1 MEIVIIIFVIWVIF
15 SVVSGI
21 IEGASK
27 NKKKN
32 KQPQTRQ
39 RQRQNPVNR
48 QAEDKKKSAEQ
59 ELKELVNKYETYKQ
73 KAETSSTERMSG
85 HYKNLADQLANHLK
99 QYNIDVE
106 KPVVQTHK
114 VEQQPEQTSSEH
126 ENAYINQKNEQIH
139 KNRPKKQ
146 QEAIKQLLAYSQE
159 EKKSLMNVQRESID
173 DVEKEAEQ
181 IINNTQLSERTR
193 RAMVKQLYLNSKHKF
208 NDEAINVDENQ
219 VVNGIIWSEILKR
232 PNELK

>member
-1 MEIVIIIFVIWVIF
+1 MEIGIIIFVIWVIF

-32 KQPQTRQ
+32 KQPQT

-106 KPVVQTHK
+106 RPVVQTHK
-114 VEQQPEQTSSEH
+114 VEQQPEQTSNEH
-126 ENAYINQKNEQIH
+126 ENAYINQKKEQIH

-159 EKKSLMNVQRESID
+159 EKKSLMNVQRESIA

>member
-1 MEIVIIIFVIWVIF
+1 MEIGIIIFVIWVIF

-21 IEGASK
+21 IEVASK

-39 RQRQNPVNR
+39 RSNPVNR
-48 QAEDKKKSAEQ
+48 QAEEKKKSAEQ
-59 ELKELVNKYETYKQ
+59 ELQDLVNKYETYKQ

-114 VEQQPEQTSSEH
+114 IEQQPEQISSEH
-126 ENAYINQKNEQIH
+126 ENAYINQRKEQIH

-181 IINNTQLSERTR
+181 IINNTELSERTR

>member
-1 MEIVIIIFVIWVIF
+1 MEIGIIIFVIWVIF

-32 KQPQTRQ
+32 KQPQT

-114 VEQQPEQTSSEH
+114 VEQQPEQTSNEH
-126 ENAYINQKNEQIH
+126 ENAYINQKKEQIH

-159 EKKSLMNVQRESID
+159 EKKSLINVQRESIA

>member
-1 MEIVIIIFVIWVIF
+1 MEIGIIIFVIWVIF

-39 RQRQNPVNR
+39 RSNPVNR
-48 QAEDKKKSAEQ
+48 QAEEKKKSAEQ
-59 ELKELVNKYETYKQ
+59 ELQDLVNKYESYKQ

-114 VEQQPEQTSSEH
+114 VEQQPEQISSEH
-126 ENAYINQKNEQIH
+126 ENAYINQRKEQIH

-181 IINNTQLSERTR
+181 IINNTELSERTR
-193 RAMVKQLYLNSKHKF
+193 GAMVKQLYLNSKHKF

>member
-1 MEIVIIIFVIWVIF
+1 MEIGIIIFVIWVIF

-39 RQRQNPVNR
+39 RQNPVNR

-59 ELKELVNKYETYKQ
+59 ELKDLVNKYETYKQ

-106 KPVVQTHK
+106 KPVVQSHK
-114 VEQQPEQTSSEH
+114 VEQQLEQTSNEH
-126 ENAYINQKNEQIH
+126 ENAYINQKKEQIH

-193 RAMVKQLYLNSKHKF
+193 RAMVKQLYLNSKHKL

>member
-1 MEIVIIIFVIWVIF
+1 MEIGIIIFVIWVIF

-39 RQRQNPVNR
+39 RQNPVNR
-48 QAEDKKKSAEQ
+48 QAEEKKKSAEQ

-106 KPVVQTHK
+106 RPVVQTHK
-114 VEQQPEQTSSEH
+114 VEQQSEQTSNEH
-126 ENAYINQKNEQIH
+126 ENAYINQKKEQIH

>member
-1 MEIVIIIFVIWVIF
+1 MEIGIIIFVIWVIF

-32 KQPQTRQ
+32 KQPQT

-193 RAMVKQLYLNSKHKF
+193 RAMVKQLYLNSNHKF

>member
-1 MEIVIIIFVIWVIF
+1 MEIGIIIFVIWVIF

-21 IEGASK
+21 IEGTSK

-39 RQRQNPVNR
+39 RSNPVNR
-48 QAEDKKKSAEQ
+48 QAEEKKKSAEQ

-106 KPVVQTHK
+106 RPVVQTHK
-114 VEQQPEQTSSEH
+114 VENQPEQTSNEH
-126 ENAYINQKNEQIH
+126 ENAYINQRKEHIH

-159 EKKSLMNVQRESID
+159 EKKSLMNVQRESIA

-208 NDEAINVDENQ
+208 NDEAVNVDENQ

>member
-1 MEIVIIIFVIWVIF
+1 MEIGIIIFVIWVIF

-32 KQPQTRQ
+32 KQPQT

-114 VEQQPEQTSSEH
+114 VEQQPEQTSNEH
-126 ENAYINQKNEQIH
+126 ENAYINQKKEQIH

-146 QEAIKQLLAYSQE
+146 QESIKKLLAYSQE
-159 EKKSLMNVQRESID
+159 EKKSLMNVQRESIA

>member
-1 MEIVIIIFVIWVIF
+1 MEIGIIIFVIWVIF

-39 RQRQNPVNR
+39 RSNPVNR
-48 QAEDKKKSAEQ
+48 QAEEKKKSAEQ
-59 ELKELVNKYETYKQ
+59 ELQDLVNKYETYKK

-114 VEQQPEQTSSEH
+114 VEQEPEQISSEH
-126 ENAYINQKNEQIH
+126 ENAYINQRKEQIH

-173 DVEKEAEQ
+173 DVEKEAKQ
-181 IINNTQLSERTR
+181 IINNTELSERTR

>member
-1 MEIVIIIFVIWVIF
+1 MEIGIIIFVIWVIF

-39 RQRQNPVNR
+39 RSNPVNR
-48 QAEDKKKSAEQ
+48 QAEEKKKSAEQ
-59 ELKELVNKYETYKQ
+59 ELQDLVNKYETYKQ

-114 VEQQPEQTSSEH
+114 VEQQPEQISSEH
-126 ENAYINQKNEQIH
+126 ENAYINQRKEQIH

-159 EKKSLMNVQRESID
+159 EKKSLMNVQCESID

-181 IINNTQLSERTR
+181 IINNTELSERTR

>member
-1 MEIVIIIFVIWVIF
+1 MEIGIIIFVIWVIF

-32 KQPQTRQ
+32 KRPQTRQ
-39 RQRQNPVNR
+39 RSNPVNR
-48 QAEDKKKSAEQ
+48 QAEEKKKSAEQ
-59 ELKELVNKYETYKQ
+59 ELQDLVNKYESYKQ

-114 VEQQPEQTSSEH
+114 VEQQPEQISSEH
-126 ENAYINQKNEQIH
+126 ENAYINQRKEQIH

-181 IINNTQLSERTR
+181 IINNTELSERTR

>member
-1 MEIVIIIFVIWVIF
+1 MF

-32 KQPQTRQ
+32 KQPQT

-106 KPVVQTHK
+106 RPVVQTHK

-126 ENAYINQKNEQIH
+126 ENAYINQKKEQIH

-159 EKKSLMNVQRESID
+159 EKKSLMNVQRESIA

>member
-1 MEIVIIIFVIWVIF
+1 MEIGIIIFVIWVIF

-32 KQPQTRQ
+32 KQPQT

-114 VEQQPEQTSSEH
+114 VEQQPEQTSNEH
-126 ENAYINQKNEQIH
+126 ENAYINQKKEQIH

-146 QEAIKQLLAYSQE
+146 QESIKQLLAYSQE
-159 EKKSLMNVQRESID
+159 EKKSLMNVQRESIA

-181 IINNTQLSERTR
+181 IINNRQLSERTR

>member
-1 MEIVIIIFVIWVIF
+1 MEIGIIIFVIWVIF

-39 RQRQNPVNR
+39 RSNPVNR
-48 QAEDKKKSAEQ
+48 QAEEKKKSAEQ
-59 ELKELVNKYETYKQ
+59 ELQDLVNKYETYKQ

-114 VEQQPEQTSSEH
+114 VEQQPEQISSEH
-126 ENAYINQKNEQIH
+126 ENAYINQRKEQIH

-181 IINNTQLSERTR
+181 IINNTELSERTR

-208 NDEAINVDENQ
+208 NDEVINVDENQ

>member
-1 MEIVIIIFVIWVIF
+1 MEIGIIIFVIWVIF

-32 KQPQTRQ
+32 KQPQT

-106 KPVVQTHK
+106 KPVVETHK
-114 VEQQPEQTSSEH
+114 VEQQPQQTSSEH
-126 ENAYINQKNEQIH
+126 ENAYINQKKEQIH

-159 EKKSLMNVQRESID
+159 EKKSLMNVQRESIA

>member
-1 MEIVIIIFVIWVIF
+1 MEIGIIIFVIWVIF

-39 RQRQNPVNR
+39 RQNPVNR
-48 QAEDKKKSAEQ
+48 QAVDKKKSAEQ

-126 ENAYINQKNEQIH
+126 ENAYINQKKEQIH

>member
-1 MEIVIIIFVIWVIF
+1 MEIGIIIFVIWVIF

-32 KQPQTRQ
+32 KQPQT

-114 VEQQPEQTSSEH
+114 VEQQPEQTSNEH
-126 ENAYINQKNEQIH
+126 ESAYINQKKEQIH

-146 QEAIKQLLAYSQE
+146 QESIKQLLAYSQE
-159 EKKSLMNVQRESID
+159 EKKSLMNVQRESIA

>member
-1 MEIVIIIFVIWVIF
+1 MEIGIIIFVIWVIF

-39 RQRQNPVNR
+39 RSNPVNR
-48 QAEDKKKSAEQ
+48 QAEEKKKSVEQ
-59 ELKELVNKYETYKQ
+59 ELQDLVNKYETYKQ

-114 VEQQPEQTSSEH
+114 VEQQPEQISSEH
-126 ENAYINQKNEQIH
+126 ENAYINQRKEQIH

-181 IINNTQLSERTR
+181 IINNTELSERTR

>member
-1 MEIVIIIFVIWVIF
+1 MEIGIIIFVIWVIF

-39 RQRQNPVNR
+39 RSNPVNR
-48 QAEDKKKSAEQ
+48 QAEEKKKSAEQ
-59 ELKELVNKYETYKQ
+59 ELQDLVNKYESYKQ

-114 VEQQPEQTSSEH
+114 VEQQPEQISSEH
-126 ENAYINQKNEQIH
+126 ENAYINQRKEQIH

-173 DVEKEAEQ
+173 DVEKEAKQ

>member
-1 MEIVIIIFVIWVIF
+1 MEIGIIIFVIWVIF

-39 RQRQNPVNR
+39 RQNPVNR

-59 ELKELVNKYETYKQ
+59 ELKELVKKYETYKQ

-114 VEQQPEQTSSEH
+114 VEQQPEQTSNEH
-126 ENAYINQKNEQIH
+126 ENAYINQKKEQIH

-146 QEAIKQLLAYSQE
+146 QESIKQLLAYSQE
-159 EKKSLMNVQRESID
+159 EKKSLMNVQRESIA

>member
-1 MEIVIIIFVIWVIF
+1 MEIGIIIFVIWVIF

-39 RQRQNPVNR
+39 RQNPVNR

-59 ELKELVNKYETYKQ
+59 ELKELVNKYESYKQ

-106 KPVVQTHK
+106 RPVVQTNK
-114 VEQQPEQTSSEH
+114 IEQQPVQTSSEH
-126 ENAYINQKNEQIH
+126 ENAYINQKKEQIH

-159 EKKSLMNVQRESID
+159 EKKSLINVQRESIA

>member
-1 MEIVIIIFVIWVIF
+1 MEIGIIIFVIWVIF

-27 NKKKN
+27 NKN
-32 KQPQTRQ
+32 KRPQTRQ
-39 RQRQNPVNR
+39 RSNPVNR
-48 QAEDKKKSAEQ
+48 QAEEKKKSAEQ
-59 ELKELVNKYETYKQ
+59 ELQDLVNKYESYKQ

-114 VEQQPEQTSSEH
+114 VEQQPEQISSEH
-126 ENAYINQKNEQIH
+126 ENAYINQRKEQIH

>member
-1 MEIVIIIFVIWVIF
+1 MEIGIIIFVIWVIF

-32 KQPQTRQ
+32 KQPQT

-114 VEQQPEQTSSEH
+114 VEQQPEQTSNEH
-126 ENAYINQKNEQIH
+126 ENAYINQKKEQIH

-146 QEAIKQLLAYSQE
+146 QESIKQLLAYSQE
-159 EKKSLMNVQRESID
+159 EKKSLMNVQRESIA

-193 RAMVKQLYLNSKHKF
+193 RVMVKQLYLNSKHKF

>member
-1 MEIVIIIFVIWVIF
+1 MEIGIIIFVIWVIF

-32 KQPQTRQ
+32 KQPQT

-73 KAETSSTERMSG
+73 KAETISTERMSG

-114 VEQQPEQTSSEH
+114 VEQQPEQTSNEH
-126 ENAYINQKNEQIH
+126 ENAYINQKKEQIH

-159 EKKSLMNVQRESID
+159 EKKSLMNVQRESIA

>member
-1 MEIVIIIFVIWVIF
+1 MEIGIIIFVIWVIF

-32 KQPQTRQ
+32 KQPQT

-106 KPVVQTHK
+106 RPVVQTNK
-114 VEQQPEQTSSEH
+114 IEQQPEQTSSEH
-126 ENAYINQKNEQIH
+126 ENAYINQKKEQIH

>member
-1 MEIVIIIFVIWVIF
+1 MEIGIIIFVIWVIF

-32 KQPQTRQ
+32 KQPQT

-106 KPVVQTHK
+106 KPVVETHK
-114 VEQQPEQTSSEH
+114 VEQQPQQTSSEH
-126 ENAYINQKNEQIH
+126 ENAYINQKKEQIH

-159 EKKSLMNVQRESID
+159 EKKSLMNVQRESIA

-193 RAMVKQLYLNSKHKF
+193 RVMVKQLYLNTKHKF
-208 NDEAINVDENQ
+208 NYEAINVDENQ

>member
-1 MEIVIIIFVIWVIF
+1 MEIGIIIFVIWVIF

-32 KQPQTRQ
+32 KQPQT

-106 KPVVQTHK
+106 KPVVQSHK
-114 VEQQPEQTSSEH
+114 AEQQPEQTSNEH
-126 ENAYINQKNEQIH
+126 ENAYINQKKEQIH

-159 EKKSLMNVQRESID
+159 EKKSLMNVQRESIA

>member
-1 MEIVIIIFVIWVIF
+1 QKEQAA
-15 SVVSGI
+15 
-21 IEGASK
+21 IEETI
-27 NKKKN
+27 KK
-32 KQPQTRQ
+32 
-39 RQRQNPVNR
+39 
-48 QAEDKKKSAEQ
+48 
-59 ELKELVNKYETYKQ
+59 YKAWYQ

-114 VEQQPEQTSSEH
+114 VEQQPEQTSNEH
-126 ENAYINQKNEQIH
+126 ENAYINQKKEQIH

-146 QEAIKQLLAYSQE
+146 QESIKQLLAYSQE
-159 EKKSLMNVQRESID
+159 EKKSLMNVQRESIA

>member
-1 MEIVIIIFVIWVIF
+1 MEIGIIIFVIWVIF

-39 RQRQNPVNR
+39 RSNPVNR
-48 QAEDKKKSAEQ
+48 QAEEKKKSAEQ
-59 ELKELVNKYETYKQ
+59 ELQDLVNKYESYKQ

-114 VEQQPEQTSSEH
+114 VEQQPEQISSEH
-126 ENAYINQKNEQIH
+126 ENAYINQRKEQIH

-173 DVEKEAEQ
+173 DVEKEAKQ
-181 IINNTQLSERTR
+181 IINNTELSERTR

>member
-1 MEIVIIIFVIWVIF
+1 IF

-32 KQPQTRQ
+32 KQPQT

-106 KPVVQTHK
+106 RPVVQTHK

-126 ENAYINQKNEQIH
+126 ENAYINQKKEQIH

-159 EKKSLMNVQRESID
+159 EKKSLMNVQRESIA

>member
-1 MEIVIIIFVIWVIF
+1 MEIGIIIFVIWVIF

-32 KQPQTRQ
+32 KQPQTRH
-39 RQRQNPVNR
+39 RQNPVNR

-114 VEQQPEQTSSEH
+114 VEQQPEQTSNEH
-126 ENAYINQKNEQIH
+126 ENAYINQKKEQIH

-146 QEAIKQLLAYSQE
+146 QESIKQLLAYSQE
-159 EKKSLMNVQRESID
+159 EKKSLMNVQRESIA

>member
-1 MEIVIIIFVIWVIF
+1 MEIGIIIFVIWVIF

-32 KQPQTRQ
+32 KQPQT

>member
-1 MEIVIIIFVIWVIF
+1 MEIGIIIFVIWVIF

-32 KQPQTRQ
+32 KQPQT

-106 KPVVQTHK
+106 RPVVQTHK
-114 VEQQPEQTSSEH
+114 VEQQSEQTSNEH
-126 ENAYINQKNEQIH
+126 ENAYINQKKEQIH

>member
-1 MEIVIIIFVIWVIF
+1 MEIGIIIFVIWVIF
-15 SVVSGI
+15 IVVSGI

-39 RQRQNPVNR
+39 RSNPVNR
-48 QAEDKKKSAEQ
+48 QAEEKKKSAEQ
-59 ELKELVNKYETYKQ
+59 ELQDLVNKYETYKQ

-114 VEQQPEQTSSEH
+114 VEQEPEQISSEH
-126 ENAYINQKNEQIH
+126 ENAYINQRKEQIH

-173 DVEKEAEQ
+173 DVEKEAKQ
-181 IINNTQLSERTR
+181 IINNTELSERTR

>member
-1 MEIVIIIFVIWVIF
+1 MEIGIIIFVIWVIF

-32 KQPQTRQ
+32 KQPQT

-106 KPVVQTHK
+106 KPVVQTNK
-114 VEQQPEQTSSEH
+114 IEQQPEQTSSEH
-126 ENAYINQKNEQIH
+126 ENAYINQKKEQIH

>member
-1 MEIVIIIFVIWVIF
+1 MEIGIIIFVIWVIF

-32 KQPQTRQ
+32 KRPQTRQ
-39 RQRQNPVNR
+39 RSNPVNR
-48 QAEDKKKSAEQ
+48 QAEEKKKSAEQ
-59 ELKELVNKYETYKQ
+59 ELQDLVNKYESYKQ

-114 VEQQPEQTSSEH
+114 VEQQPEQISSEH
-126 ENAYINQKNEQIH
+126 ENAYINQRKEQIH

-193 RAMVKQLYLNSKHKF
+193 RAMVKQLYLNRKHKF

>member
-1 MEIVIIIFVIWVIF
+1 MEIGIIIFVIWVIF

-32 KQPQTRQ
+32 KQPQT

-114 VEQQPEQTSSEH
+114 VEQPEQTSNEH
-126 ENAYINQKNEQIH
+126 ENAYINQKKEQIH

-146 QEAIKQLLAYSQE
+146 QESIKQLLAYSQE
-159 EKKSLMNVQRESID
+159 EKKSLMNVQRESIA